1 MRVMNDSSG
10 SHAVAEPAEIPVPAG
25 PGAFYLPVLFLPEP
39 VCSHGVQRGLL
50 ISRHDNICCPS
61 VLAGKTVMIYQF
73 FL

>member
-1 MRVMNDSSG
+1 
-10 SHAVAEPAEIPVPAG
+10 
-25 PGAFYLPVLFLPEP
+25 LPEP